1 VSQQINLFNPLFRKP
16 RPAFAM
22 SHVVWVTAAV
32 LAVLLPYYLYLV
44 VHGDSLARQSRE
56 LARRIE
62 TGTAELGQINRE
74 LAQRVKNQALEQE
87 IARTEARVRSRREA
101 MAVLERGEL
110 GDTAGFSGYLQAY
123 ARQIPEGVW
132 LTGFYIAG
140 AGKEM
145 SLDGGTVRPELVPQ
159 YLQRLNREAV
169 MQGRTFATLELRQPK
184 ALEAAEKAAPEGSA
198 APAKAPSPPKPA
210 AYLEFS
216 LSSRTGKDTKQ
227 EGGRS
232 Q

>member
-1 VSQQINLFNPLFRKP
+1 MSQQINLFNPLFRKQ

-22 SHVVWVTAAV
+22 SHAALATAAV
-32 LAVLLPYYLYLV
+32 LAVLLPYYIYLV
-44 VHGDSLARQSRE
+44 IHGDSLARQSRE

-62 TGTAELGQINRE
+62 TGTAELGQLNRE
-74 LAQRVKNQALEQE
+74 LAQRGKNQALEQE

-101 MAVLERGEL
+101 MAVLQRGEL
-110 GDTAGFSGYLQAY
+110 GDTVGFSGYLQAY

-145 SLDGGTVRPELVPQ
+145 AIDGGTVRPELVPQ

-169 MQGRTFATLELRQPK
+169 MQGRTFATLDLRQPK
-184 ALEAAEKAAPEGSA
+184 TPAGAEKPAPEGSA
-198 APAKAPSPPKPA
+198 APTKEPVPSKPA

-216 LSSRTGKDTKQ
+216 LSSRPGKDAKQ
-227 EGGRS
+227 EGGKS